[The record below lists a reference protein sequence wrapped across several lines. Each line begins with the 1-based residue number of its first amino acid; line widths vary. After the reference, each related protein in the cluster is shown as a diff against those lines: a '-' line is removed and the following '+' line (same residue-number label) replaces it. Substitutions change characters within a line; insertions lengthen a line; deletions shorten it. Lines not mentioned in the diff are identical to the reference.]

1 MIATCT
7 NFIVPTLESRIEE
20 LKVNT
25 GDDVEYTQVHDMMKQ
40 LKQMDY
46 EQMLWYMNKN
56 LDKKLI
62 IERALLVNYYENHF
76 DQDETEDIK
85 PVTYHTRVATSL
97 NKVLGRYHDPE
108 ADQKKRLRES
118 IEQAVKEKVQE
129 REQVSLIIHSNSIDL
144 VRF

>member
-7 NFIVPTLESRIEE
+7 NFILPTLESRIEE
-20 LKVNT
+20 LKVIH
-25 GDDVEYTQVHDMMKQ
+25 DVVEYTQVHDMMKQ

-62 IERALLVNYYENHF
+62 IERALLVNYYDNHF

-85 PVTYHTRVATSL
+85 PVTYHTRVAPSL

-108 ADQKKRLRES
+108 VEQKKRLRAS
-118 IEQAVKEKVQE
+118 IEQVVKEKLQE
-129 REQVSLIIHSNSIDL
+129 REQVSLIFIP
-144 VRF
+144 F